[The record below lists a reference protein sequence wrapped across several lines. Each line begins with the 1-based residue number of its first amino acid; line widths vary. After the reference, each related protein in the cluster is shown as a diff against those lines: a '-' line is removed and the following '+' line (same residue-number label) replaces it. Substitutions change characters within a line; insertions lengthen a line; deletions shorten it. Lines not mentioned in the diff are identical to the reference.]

1 MTLHAHPST
10 APALLMR
17 KGTVVQAT
25 AQILGVQGM
34 AILSCAFILKEMK
47 RATAIVL
54 VTVVRHPAPLHGV

>member
-1 MTLHAHPST
+1 
-10 APALLMR
+10 MR